1 MITGNI
7 RDAYRYFSVHR
18 DFKKAF
24 EILSGLTVS
33 IENGSHKIDG
43 LTVNVSNPKK
53 NDEKPFEAHRKY
65 IDLHFIIEGE
75 EDFGYANINYASPT
89 TEYNG
94 ADDYLLLEGEKGR
107 TRLKT
112 GDFCITFPEDAHA
125 PALVGGEGESV
136 KRAVVKI
143 LV

>member
-7 RDAYRYFSVHR
+7 RDAKKYYSVHP
-18 DFKKAF
+18 DFEKAF
-24 EILSGLTVS
+24 KILASLTTE

-43 LTVNVSNPKK
+43 LTVNVSCPKK
-53 NDEKPFEAHRKY
+53 NDDKPFEAHRKY
-65 IDLHFIIEGE
+65 IDLHFIINGE
-75 EDFGYANINYASPT
+75 EDFGYANINYATPT
-89 TEYNG
+89 TEYND
-94 ADDYLLLEGEKGR
+94 ADDYLLLSGDKGR
-107 TRLKT
+107 TLLKT

-125 PALVGGEGESV
+125 PALVGGCGEAV